1 MTITIRQKALANDN
15 ISLYLDIYD
24 GGKRKFEF
32 LSLYLLPEVD
42 AETKARNEETLQ
54 RAHQIRA
61 ERILHPETIPEVGHL
76 MIVKE
81 IPNDESPEVL
91 DWIQTYIDWMS
102 DNTDYSK
109 AIVDQSKYLKY
120 LMSEFLA
127 NKRRP
132 HITLR
137 KFDKE
142 WFKAFFL
149 WLKNDYVPQ
158 KYVRVEAKPLCEG
171 SLHNV
176 QQRIVAVFNKAVKFG
191 KLKANP
197 FYQLEKSDIFPK
209 PKASHKQYLTPDE
222 LKRFMASDERSPG
235 VAETQRAFGFAC
247 LTGLRISDIKALRW
261 SDIKRN
267 EETNTLVIVQK
278 KTKALNAVPIGNT
291 ALSWMPPKGDDDFVF
306 HLPAKAN
313 VDAALKRIAK
323 KVGIEKNISFHCSR
337 HTFGILVQAVTGNI
351 ETTKKLMGH
360 KSLKSTSIY
369 ADVLTHEKVKA
380 VDNMKKAFRGRKQRE
395 ENKQASSE
403 EKTDIREDKDATVQ
417 RDNNA
422 TVEKKEETKGKQKE
436 ENKDSPIM
444 KQWKEL
450 KAKHPDA
457 LLLFRVGDFYEMYEQ
472 DAKRGSEVLGITLT
486 KRNTQAGPY
495 MAGFP
500 HHALDTYL
508 PKLIRAGERVA
519 ICDQLEAPKQKQEEQ
534 NTEEQQRSGGM
545 KR

>member
-137 KFDKE
+137 KFDKA

-176 QQRIVAVFNKAVKFG
+176 QQRIVTVFNKAVKFG

-209 PKASHKQYLTPDE
+209 PKTSHKQYLTPDE

-235 VAETQRAFGFAC
+235 VAETQKAFGFAC

-267 EETNTLVIVQK
+267 EETNTLVI
-278 KTKALNAVPIGNT
+278 I
-291 ALSWMPPKGDDDFVF
+291 
-306 HLPAKAN
+306 
-313 VDAALKRIAK
+313 
-323 KVGIEKNISFHCSR
+323 
-337 HTFGILVQAVTGNI
+337 
-351 ETTKKLMGH
+351 
-360 KSLKSTSIY
+360 
-369 ADVLTHEKVKA
+369 
-380 VDNMKKAFRGRKQRE
+380 
-395 ENKQASSE
+395 
-403 EKTDIREDKDATVQ
+403 
-417 RDNNA
+417 
-422 TVEKKEETKGKQKE
+422 
-436 ENKDSPIM
+436 
-444 KQWKEL
+444 
-450 KAKHPDA
+450 
-457 LLLFRVGDFYEMYEQ
+457 
-472 DAKRGSEVLGITLT
+472 
-486 KRNTQAGPY
+486 
-495 MAGFP
+495 
-500 HHALDTYL
+500 
-508 PKLIRAGERVA
+508 
-519 ICDQLEAPKQKQEEQ
+519 
-534 NTEEQQRSGGM
+534 
-545 KR
+545 